1 MDLESECSAVE
12 SLEDNESTQHTVP
25 HVDANKIKDNHVDD
39 CKSKDNG
46 LCGNDDQTQR
56 LSTDRGIVSDDFAV
70 DGHANG
76 PVGTV
81 RSMHSPTV
89 PVESPAASSPST
101 TKGYGLKK
109 WRRIRRDFV
118 KDPTATVDGCK
129 ILKRGLS
136 GSANPTEPQQN
147 ASAEIKQNNKPHI
160 GPLHILK
167 NTNVAGGFMNH
178 SPSSDS
184 RFAVGVPSAAT
195 TDSENS
201 EDRSSK
207 SSTAASMPKV
217 RYDLPTVLG
226 YVHGKNRMKN
236 LSGKFVG
243 NSSKKAQQGKGYV
256 ESSKKPRGERIKI
269 EKENSQ
275 SSVESDSRSSNFG
288 FVLSP
293 VSVTSNGKQSG
304 SSMNHD
310 RRNGYEAHEGEG
322 QSNEEIQTTHRKE
335 SSCEIEELSL
345 DNLATNLSWEAKEE
359 KSESHQPSP
368 DQDPLV
374 NSILSLRSVQKAL
387 ESGGVGQRLKI
398 VVLHKASLRPNLK
411 VAIPVSMHVSFSI
424 TADCVLYFLKFNG
437 VIFFLAELYKF
448 RQIGKENAS
457 QDDDLVSMK
466 NDHVDSTF
474 ADQETSPSDQLAS
487 EKMSGSTLG
496 SLETQL
502 FTLTHKVKYLES
514 KLEEARAV
522 LQARDSK
529 ISELETSVNGSR
541 SRKEEPGSTAGL
553 WQEKYRE
560 MEFDLEGLFQQR
572 MEAEI
577 EFLTLTRAVQ
587 KLKVSVGNHQ
597 LKVSEDQTPF
607 AREQAWMSN
616 KLGEAENTAA
626 ATPMIQARELEKS
639 YGDALGTNNVLMMQ
653 RRVFK
658 VTLCFFT
665 QLVLLILVFVWVVL
679 QLSSHSG
686 MVVPT

>member
-56 LSTDRGIVSDDFAV
+56 LSTDRGVVSDDFAV
-70 DGHANG
+70 ESHANG
-76 PVGTV
+76 PVGTI
-81 RSMHSPTV
+81 RSMHLPTV
-89 PVESPAASSPST
+89 PVESPAALSPPT

-160 GPLHILK
+160 GPLNILK
-167 NTNVAGGFMNH
+167 NTNVASGFMNH

-207 SSTAASMPKV
+207 SSTAASIPKT

-310 RRNGYEAHEGEG
+310 RRNGDEAHEGEG
-322 QSNEEIQTTHRKE
+322 QSNEEVQTTHRKE

-345 DNLATNLSWEAKEE
+345 DDLGVNLSWEAKEE
-359 KSESHQPSP
+359 KIESHQLSP

-374 NSILSLRSVQKAL
+374 NSILSLRSVQEAL
-387 ESGGVGQRLKI
+387 ES
-398 VVLHKASLRPNLK
+398 
-411 VAIPVSMHVSFSI
+411 
-424 TADCVLYFLKFNG
+424 
-437 VIFFLAELYKF
+437 ELYKF
-448 RQIGKENAS
+448 GEIGKENAS
-457 QDDDLVSMK
+457 QDDDSVSMK

-474 ADQETSPSDQLAS
+474 ADQETSPSDRLAS

-541 SRKEEPGSTAGL
+541 SRNEEPGSTAGL
-553 WQEKYRE
+553 RQEKYRE
-560 MEFDLEGLFQQR
+560 MEFDLEVLFQQR

-587 KLKVSVGNHQ
+587 KLKVSVGNHH

-658 VTLCFFT
+658 VTLCFFM

>member
-56 LSTDRGIVSDDFAV
+56 LSTDRGVVSDDFEV
-70 DGHANG
+70 DSHANG

-89 PVESPAASSPST
+89 PVESPAASSSPT

-160 GPLHILK
+160 GPLNILK
-167 NTNVAGGFMNH
+167 NTNVACGFMNH

-243 NSSKKAQQGKGYV
+243 SSSKKAQQGKGYV

-310 RRNGYEAHEGEG
+310 RRNGDEAHEGEG
-322 QSNEEIQTTHRKE
+322 QSNEEVQTTHRKE

-345 DNLATNLSWEAKEE
+345 DDLAANLSWEAKEE

-398 VVLHKASLRPNLK
+398 VVLYKASLRPNLK
-411 VAIPVSMHVSFSI
+411 VAIPVSMLVSFRL
-424 TADCVLYFLKFNG
+424 CPVLFK
-437 VIFFLAELYKF
+437 VQWSDFFLAELYKF
-448 RQIGKENAS
+448 GEIGKENAS
-457 QDDDLVSMK
+457 QDDLVSMK
-466 NDHVDSTF
+466 NDLVDSTF
-474 ADQETSPSDQLAS
+474 ADQETSPSDRLAS
-487 EKMSGSTLG
+487 EKMGGSTLG

-529 ISELETSVNGSR
+529 ISELETSINGSR

-553 WQEKYRE
+553 RQEKYRE

-577 EFLTLTRAVQ
+577 EFLTLTGAVQ

-597 LKVSEDQTPF
+597 LNVSEDQTPF

>member
-56 LSTDRGIVSDDFAV
+56 LSTDRGVVSDDFAV
-70 DGHANG
+70 DSHANG
-76 PVGTV
+76 PVGTI
-81 RSMHSPTV
+81 RSMHLPTV
-89 PVESPAASSPST
+89 PVESPAAPSPPT
-101 TKGYGLKK
+101 TNGYGLKK

-160 GPLHILK
+160 GPLNILK
-167 NTNVAGGFMNH
+167 NTNVASGFMNH

-184 RFAVGVPSAAT
+184 RFAVGGPSAAT

-207 SSTAASMPKV
+207 SSTAASMPKT

-310 RRNGYEAHEGEG
+310 RRNGDEAHEGEG
-322 QSNEEIQTTHRKE
+322 QSNEEVQTTHRKE

-345 DNLATNLSWEAKEE
+345 DDLGVNLSWEAKEE
-359 KSESHQPSP
+359 KIESHQLSP

-374 NSILSLRSVQKAL
+374 NSILSLRSVQEAL
-387 ESGGVGQRLKI
+387 ES
-398 VVLHKASLRPNLK
+398 
-411 VAIPVSMHVSFSI
+411 
-424 TADCVLYFLKFNG
+424 
-437 VIFFLAELYKF
+437 ELYKF
-448 RQIGKENAS
+448 GEIGKENAS
-457 QDDDLVSMK
+457 QDDDSVSMK

-474 ADQETSPSDQLAS
+474 ADQETSPSDRLAS

-541 SRKEEPGSTAGL
+541 SRNEEPGSTAGL
-553 WQEKYRE
+553 RQEKYRE

-587 KLKVSVGNHQ
+587 KLKVSVGNHH

-658 VTLCFFT
+658 VTLCFFM

>member
-25 HVDANKIKDNHVDD
+25 HDDANKIKDNHVDD

-56 LSTDRGIVSDDFAV
+56 LSTDHGVVSDDFAA
-70 DGHANG
+70 DSHANG

-81 RSMHSPTV
+81 RSMHSHTV
-89 PVESPAASSPST
+89 PVESPAAPSPPT

-136 GSANPTEPQQN
+136 GSANPTDPEQN

-160 GPLHILK
+160 GPLNILK

-184 RFAVGVPSAAT
+184 RFALGVPSAAT

-207 SSTAASMPKV
+207 SSTAASMPKA

-243 NSSKKAQQGKGYV
+243 NSSKNAQQGKGYV

-310 RRNGYEAHEGEG
+310 RRNGDEAHEGEG
-322 QSNEEIQTTHRKE
+322 QSNEEVQTTHRKE

-345 DNLATNLSWEAKEE
+345 DGLAANLYWEAKEE

-374 NSILSLRSVQKAL
+374 YSILSLRSVQEAL
-387 ESGGVGQRLKI
+387 ESACP
-398 VVLHKASLRPNLK
+398 VLCK
-411 VAIPVSMHVSFSI
+411 VQWS
-424 TADCVLYFLKFNG
+424 D
-437 VIFFLAELYKF
+437 FFLAELYKF
-448 RQIGKENAS
+448 GEIGKENAS

-474 ADQETSPSDQLAS
+474 ADQETSPSDRLAS

-553 WQEKYRE
+553 RQEKCRE

-597 LKVSEDQTPF
+597 LKVSEYQTSF

>member
-1 MDLESECSAVE
+1 
-12 SLEDNESTQHTVP
+12 
-25 HVDANKIKDNHVDD
+25 
-39 CKSKDNG
+39 
-46 LCGNDDQTQR
+46 
-56 LSTDRGIVSDDFAV
+56 
-70 DGHANG
+70 
-76 PVGTV
+76 
-81 RSMHSPTV
+81 
-89 PVESPAASSPST
+89 
-101 TKGYGLKK
+101 
-109 WRRIRRDFV
+109 
-118 KDPTATVDGCK
+118 
-129 ILKRGLS
+129 RGLS

-147 ASAEIKQNNKPHI
+147 ASAEIKQNNKPYI
-160 GPLHILK
+160 EPLNILK

-178 SPSSDS
+178 SLSSDS

-411 VAIPVSMHVSFSI
+411 VAIPVSMHVSF
-424 TADCVLYFLKFNG
+424 
-437 VIFFLAELYKF
+437 

-502 FTLTHKVKYLES
+502 FTVTHKVKYLES

-686 MVVPT
+686 MIVPT

>member
-1 MDLESECSAVE
+1 MDLESECPAVE

-56 LSTDRGIVSDDFAV
+56 LSTDRGVVSDDFAV
-70 DGHANG
+70 DSHANG

-81 RSMHSPTV
+81 RSMHSSTV
-89 PVESPAASSPST
+89 PVESRAASSPPT
-101 TKGYGLKK
+101 AKGYGLKK

-147 ASAEIKQNNKPHI
+147 ASAEIKQNNKLHI
-160 GPLHILK
+160 GPLNILK
-167 NTNVAGGFMNH
+167 NTNVASGFMNH

-207 SSTAASMPKV
+207 SSTAASMPKA
-217 RYDLPTVLG
+217 RYDLATVLG

-310 RRNGYEAHEGEG
+310 RRNGDEAHEGEG
-322 QSNEEIQTTHRKE
+322 QSNEEVQTTHRKE

-345 DNLATNLSWEAKEE
+345 DDLAANLSWEAKEE

-387 ESGGVGQRLKI
+387 ES
-398 VVLHKASLRPNLK
+398 
-411 VAIPVSMHVSFSI
+411 
-424 TADCVLYFLKFNG
+424 
-437 VIFFLAELYKF
+437 ELYKF
-448 RQIGKENAS
+448 GEIGKENAS

-474 ADQETSPSDQLAS
+474 ADQETSPSDRLAS

-553 WQEKYRE
+553 RQEKYRE

-597 LKVSEDQTPF
+597 FKVSEDQMPF
-607 AREQAWMSN
+607 AWEQAWMSN

>member
-12 SLEDNESTQHTVP
+12 SLEGNESTQHTVP

-56 LSTDRGIVSDDFAV
+56 LSTDRGVVSDDFAV
-70 DGHANG
+70 DSHVNG
-76 PVGTV
+76 PVGTIW
-81 RSMHSPTV
+81 SMHSPSV
-89 PVESPAASSPST
+89 PVESPAAPSPST

-136 GSANPTEPQQN
+136 GSANPTEPQRN

-160 GPLHILK
+160 GPLNILK

-207 SSTAASMPKV
+207 SSTAASMPKA
-217 RYDLPTVLG
+217 RYDLPAVLV

-236 LSGKFVG
+236 LSGKFLG

-275 SSVESDSRSSNFG
+275 SSVESDSRSSKFG

-310 RRNGYEAHEGEG
+310 RRNGDEAHEDEG
-322 QSNEEIQTTHRKE
+322 QSNEEVQTSHRKE

-345 DNLATNLSWEAKEE
+345 DDLAANLSWEAKEE

-374 NSILSLRSVQKAL
+374 NSILSLRSVQEAL
-387 ESGGVGQRLKI
+387 ES
-398 VVLHKASLRPNLK
+398 
-411 VAIPVSMHVSFSI
+411 
-424 TADCVLYFLKFNG
+424 
-437 VIFFLAELYKF
+437 ELYKF
-448 RQIGKENAS
+448 GKIGKENTS

-474 ADQETSPSDQLAS
+474 ADQETSPSDRLAS

-553 WQEKYRE
+553 RQEKYRE

-587 KLKVSVGNHQ
+587 KLKVSVGSHQ

>member
-25 HVDANKIKDNHVDD
+25 DVDANKIKDNHVDD

-56 LSTDRGIVSDDFAV
+56 LSTDHGVVSDDFTA
-70 DGHANG
+70 DSHANG

-89 PVESPAASSPST
+89 PVESPAAPSPPT

-160 GPLHILK
+160 GPLNILK

-201 EDRSSK
+201 EDQSSK
-207 SSTAASMPKV
+207 SSTAASMPKA

-275 SSVESDSRSSNFG
+275 SSVESDSRSFNFG

-310 RRNGYEAHEGEG
+310 RRNGDEAHEGEG
-322 QSNEEIQTTHRKE
+322 QSNEEVQTTHRKE
-335 SSCEIEELSL
+335 NSCEIEELSL
-345 DNLATNLSWEAKEE
+345 DDLAANLSWEAKEE

-374 NSILSLRSVQKAL
+374 NSILSLRSVQEAL
-387 ESGGVGQRLKI
+387 ES
-398 VVLHKASLRPNLK
+398 
-411 VAIPVSMHVSFSI
+411 
-424 TADCVLYFLKFNG
+424 
-437 VIFFLAELYKF
+437 ELYKF
-448 RQIGKENAS
+448 GEIGKENAS
-457 QDDDLVSMK
+457 QDEDLVSMK

-474 ADQETSPSDQLAS
+474 ADQETSPSDRLAS
-487 EKMSGSTLG
+487 EKMRGSTLG

-529 ISELETSVNGSR
+529 ISELETRINVSR

-587 KLKVSVGNHQ
+587 KLKVSVGTHQ

-607 AREQAWMSN
+607 TGEQAWMSN
-616 KLGEAENTAA
+616 KVGEAENTAA
-626 ATPMIQARELEKS
+626 ATPMIQAKQLEKS
-639 YGDALGTNNVLMMQ
+639 YGDTLGTNNVLMIQ

-665 QLVLLILVFVWVVL
+665 QLVLLILVFMWVVL

>member
-12 SLEDNESTQHTVP
+12 SLEDNESTQNTVP

-46 LCGNDDQTQR
+46 LCGNDDQTQS
-56 LSTDRGIVSDDFAV
+56 LSTDRGVVSDDFAV
-70 DGHANG
+70 DSHANG

-89 PVESPAASSPST
+89 PVESRAASSPPT

-160 GPLHILK
+160 GPLNILK
-167 NTNVAGGFMNH
+167 NTNVASGFMNH

-207 SSTAASMPKV
+207 SSTAASMPKA

-275 SSVESDSRSSNFG
+275 SSVESDSRNSNFG

-310 RRNGYEAHEGEG
+310 RRNGDEAHEGEG
-322 QSNEEIQTTHRKE
+322 QSNEEVQTTHRKE

-345 DNLATNLSWEAKEE
+345 DDLAANLSWEAKEE
-359 KSESHQPSP
+359 KSESRQPSP

-387 ESGGVGQRLKI
+387 ES
-398 VVLHKASLRPNLK
+398 
-411 VAIPVSMHVSFSI
+411 
-424 TADCVLYFLKFNG
+424 
-437 VIFFLAELYKF
+437 ELYKF
-448 RQIGKENAS
+448 GEIGKENAS

-474 ADQETSPSDQLAS
+474 ADQETSPSDRLAS

-577 EFLTLTRAVQ
+577 EFLTLTSAVQ

-597 LKVSEDQTPF
+597 LKVSEDQIPF